1 MMEKSY
7 FIADVTK
14 DENEKER
21 VVIKYYSGV
30 LQSLRVH
37 KVTAFLEK
45 YPKTTYK
52 NLKIANSIVGF
63 LNYIQEK
70 IDSKEI
76 RSLEFIS
83 IKDGSDYIDRIKND
97 VTHAD
102 LNAFKRLL
110 TKFMYFLAKNQML
123 IKIKKSDF
131 LFDTKAGNNVLKIPF

>member
-83 IKDGSDYIDRIKND
+83 IKDGSDYIER
-97 VTHAD
+97 V
-102 LNAFKRLL
+102 
-110 TKFMYFLAKNQML
+110 
-123 IKIKKSDF
+123 KIKKSDF